1 MWARWTT
8 TGLTG
13 LHSSRSARA
22 RHAGAKK
29 KKKNK
34 SKRRRMKE
42 EEEVMQNKICRTSG
56 RRPEDAGSQ
65 RKQKWPCHLCS
76 GIVQEKECDY

>member
-56 RRPEDAGSQ
+56 RRPLGC
-65 RKQKWPCHLCS
+65 RKPKKTEMALPF
-76 GIVQEKECDY
+76 VQWHCTRERV